1 MQVYDRKQIEQK
13 HLTQI
18 YQKLV
23 TYQATIKQTLSEI
36 KAEDFHT
43 EKIAYHAGAED
54 AFENLSEIQQQNNDL
69 RARDMRLYQL
79 EDSLQKTTAL
89 LDNAYFGKIEI
100 TEQDTTDAEE
110 IYIGNA
116 TFFDEQ
122 QNILIYDWRAPICSL
137 YYEKSVGKAFY
148 QTPNGPVEATL
159 LLKRNINVSKEKV
172 LSIYDIDE
180 DLEQLKDVLSHQPAQ
195 YMRPIIATIQQ
206 EQNDIIRDLR
216 HELILV
222 QGCAGSGKTAIIL
235 QRIAFL
241 LYQNKNTLKNE
252 DILLFSP
259 NDFFS
264 QYISQVL
271 PSLGESELQQMTY
284 RKFVRQQLKSYKI
297 TRNSESD
304 VQQQPAV
311 LASLG
316 SYVEA
321 LTPDQILF
329 KPIAI
334 GDAVLFSKN
343 DLKML
348 FDTTSTELT
357 IYQRFIHFKE
367 LLYKKSEHKIRKIMR
382 SPLMESEIQMLS
394 HQTYK
399 QIAGNKEFKSYNEEK
414 EFLARFLKRTEI
426 EQAMQAIEQAD
437 FIDFGAQYLHYLGQ
451 YFPSALAEKQAQFSA
466 HIIAETDATFT
477 LYLKVLMTGIE
488 LPKNYQHIF
497 IDEVQDLSVAQM
509 RLLFAIFRHSKFTLV
524 GDKNQA
530 IHQLEN
536 HIFFHQDILP
546 QGKKFK
552 EYQLNISYRSTK
564 QITNFT
570 KCLLQNPLD
579 ITPFEREGSLPE
591 VQQYQMEDA
600 WKLALVDA
608 LTKQK
613 ETHGSV
619 ALITKTK
626 AEAQELF
633 DYLATT
639 ALKDEIEQVKK
650 KQKMFEKPITVL
662 SIIQAKGLEF
672 DAVVVA
678 NASAAYYL
686 NEKDRLL
693 LYTACSRARQQ
704 LTLFICGDE
713 TAFLKQVPETFFTFK
728 KE

>member
-1 MQVYDRKQIEQK
+1 MQADDRKQMEQN
-13 HLTQI
+13 HLNQM

-23 TYQATIKQTLSEI
+23 TYQTTLEQTLSKL
-36 KAEDFHT
+36 KAEDFQT

-54 AFENLSEIQQQNNDL
+54 AFDNLSEIQQQNNDL
-69 RARDMRLYQL
+69 RARDMRLSQL
-79 EDSLQKTTAL
+79 EDSLQKTTDL
-89 LDNAYFGKIEI
+89 LHHAYFGKIEM
-100 TEQDTTDAEE
+100 TEQDTTEVE
-110 IYIGNA
+110 SIYIGNA

-137 YYEKSVGKAFY
+137 YYEKAVGQAFY

-159 LLKRNINVSKEKV
+159 LLKRNINVKEDKV

-180 DLEQLKDVLSHQPAQ
+180 DLEQLKAVLDHQPAQ
-195 YMRPIIATIQQ
+195 YMRPIIATIQK
-206 EQNDIIRDLR
+206 EQNEIIRDLK
-216 HELILV
+216 HPFILV

-241 LYQNKNTLKNE
+241 LYQNKNALKND

-284 RKFVRQQLKSYKI
+284 RKFVRQQLKRYKI
-297 TRNSESD
+297 TRNSALD
-304 VQQQPAV
+304 IQQQPAV
-311 LASLG
+311 LASLAP
-316 SYVEA
+316 YVEA
-321 LTPDQILF
+321 LTADQIIF
-329 KPIAI
+329 KPILI
-334 GDAVLFSKN
+334 GEATLFSKN
-343 DLKML
+343 DLKMI
-348 FDTTSTELT
+348 FDTTSKELT

-399 QIAGNKEFKSYNEEK
+399 QIAGHKEFKSYNEEK
-414 EFLARFLKRTEI
+414 EFLARFLKRKEI
-426 EQAMQAIEQAD
+426 KQAMQAIEQAD
-437 FIDFGAQYLHYLGQ
+437 FIDFGTQYLNYLAEN
-451 YFPSALAEKQAQFSA
+451 FPACLAEKQAQFA
-466 HIIAETDATFT
+466 AQLIAETDATFT

-497 IDEVQDLSVAQM
+497 IDEVQDLSVSQM
-509 RLLFAIFRHSKFTLV
+509 CLLFAIFKRSKFTLV

-536 HIFFHQDILP
+536 HIFFHQEILP
-546 QGKKFK
+546 QGEKFK

-570 KCLLQNPLD
+570 KYLLQNPTAV
-579 ITPFEREGSLPE
+579 TPFEREGSLPK
-591 VQQYQMEDA
+591 VQQYQAEDS
-600 WKLALVDA
+600 WKQVLLAT
-608 LTKQK
+608 LTKQM
-613 ETHGSV
+613 ETHSSI
-619 ALITKTK
+619 ALIAKTK
-626 AEAQELF
+626 AEAQALF
-633 DYLATT
+633 DALATT
-639 ALKDEIEQVKK
+639 SLKDEIEQVKK
-650 KQKMFEKPITVL
+650 KQKMFEKPITIL

-678 NASAAYYL
+678 NASEADYH

-704 LTLFICGDE
+704 LTLFICGKE
-713 TAFLKQVPETFFTFK
+713 TTFLQQVPEQYFQLV
-728 KE
+728 EE